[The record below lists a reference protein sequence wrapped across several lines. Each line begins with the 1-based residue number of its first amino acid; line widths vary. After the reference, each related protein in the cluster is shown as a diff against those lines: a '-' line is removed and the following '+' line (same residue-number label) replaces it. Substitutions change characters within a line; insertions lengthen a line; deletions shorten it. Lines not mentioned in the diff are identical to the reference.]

1 MIGVELVKLVRRP
14 RTWASILLLC
24 ALPTVVAVFIAV
36 THVAP
41 APGQGPA
48 LLSAVLS
55 NGTLYPAAALALVL
69 PIFLPIAVAIMAGD
83 AIAGEATSGTLR
95 YLLVRP
101 VGRTRLLVAKLISVI
116 TYVLGAVVL
125 VAVTGYA
132 TGAGLFGTKPLLVTP
147 HGLAAPGVATSLSGT
162 PMTPVDIA
170 MRTLGAIAFIGVS
183 MLGVAAIALFLSTLT
198 DSSLGASLGA
208 LAALITSGVLVA
220 LNSAATVSPYLPTRY
235 WLAWADFFREPILWR
250 NIERGF
256 AIQGIYVVVFVAA
269 AWANFAS
276 KDVTS

>member
-1 MIGVELVKLVRRP
+1 VIGVELVKLVRRP

-69 PIFLPIAVAIMAGD
+69 PIFLPIAVSIMAGD
-83 AIAGEATSGTLR
+83 AIAGEADSGMLR
-95 YLLVRP
+95 YLLARP

-116 TYVLGAVVL
+116 TYVLGAVIL

-132 TGAGLFGTKPLLVTP
+132 TGAGLFGTKPLLVTQ
-147 HGLAAPGVATSLSGT
+147 HGLAASGVATSLSGT
-162 PMTPVDIA
+162 PMTPVGVA
-170 MRTLGAIAFIGVS
+170 LRTLGAVAFIGVS
-183 MLGVAAIALFLSTLT
+183 MLGVAAIALFLSTVT
-198 DSSLGASLGA
+198 DSSLGAALGA

-220 LNSAATVSPYLPTRY
+220 LNSAASVSPYLPTRY
-235 WLAWADFFREPILWR
+235 WLAWADFFRAPIVWR

-256 AIQGIYVVVFVAA
+256 AIQGVYVVVFLAA
-269 AWANFAS
+269 AWANFAT

>member
-1 MIGVELVKLVRRP
+1 MIRVELVKLVRRP
-14 RTWASILLLC
+14 RTWGSILLLC
-24 ALPTVVAVFIAV
+24 ALPTLVAVFIAV

-55 NGTLYPAAALALVL
+55 DGSLYPAAALALVL

-83 AIAGEATSGTLR
+83 GIAGEATSGMLR
-95 YLLVRP
+95 YLLARP

-116 TYVLGAVVL
+116 AYVLGAVVL
-125 VAVTGYA
+125 VAVTAYA
-132 TGAGLFGTKPLLVTP
+132 TGAGLFGTRPVLVTSR
-147 HGLAAPGVATSLSGT
+147 GLAASALATSLSGT
-162 PMTPVDIA
+162 PMTAADIA
-170 MRTLGAIAFIGVS
+170 MRTLGAVAFIGVS
-183 MLGVAAIALFLSTLT
+183 MLGVAAVALFLSTLT
-198 DSSLGASLGA
+198 DSSLGAALGA

-220 LNSAATVSPYLPTRY
+220 LNSAASVSPYLPTRY

-250 NIERGF
+250 NIDRGF
-256 AIQGIYVVVFVAA
+256 AIQGVYVAVFLAA
-269 AWANFAS
+269 AWANFAT